1 MTVYTICEVLER
13 LSPEAREI
21 FAQERA
27 AALTGS
33 EEEAGAN
40 APALF
45 AALHY
50 ATERGELPETEA
62 ASHLQDLAAAGPEAL
77 RLEPSSRETARPE
90 LMPPEETLAHFLAR
104 LPVVLS
110 IDGAARWGGKDGTG
124 GEWERDPETVSK
136 WIQAKP
142 EDFTAGRRQL
152 RTLPSLGG
160 FLVLD
165 LDRGHAGQE
174 DGIENLPELFKARGL
189 PLPAVL
195 RDLELFPA
203 FTRSP
208 SGGLHLWF
216 KCRDFAGLPSGAIAP
231 GVEIHGDRALITIP
245 PSTKAG
251 KGPYCFY
258 GSLDAAPELE
268 ALGGL
273 LRLLKYAK
281 AKEPRPAEKDRKRYS
296 WERPSLATIFGW
308 AKAKAGQDA
317 PARAAGWAFD
327 EGYQPDAIREA
338 AKEEGFPLEA
348 IDAALYA
355 KAEARDKRPEL
366 AFIFEWTFNGRTGAN
381 EALFSASGW
390 AYRVG
395 YSRAEVEAEARA
407 RGYDPS
413 NPAISHA
420 LREGR

>member
-1 MTVYTICEVLER
+1 MAVNTLREVLSR

-27 AALTGS
+27 AALKGG
-33 EEEAGAN
+33 EEETGAN

-45 AALHY
+45 AALRC
-50 ATERGELPETEA
+50 AIARGEIPEAEA
-62 ASHLQDLAAAGPEAL
+62 AAYLQDLDAAGPAAL
-77 RLEPSSRETARPE
+77 RLEPSSREAARPE
-90 LMPPEETLAHFLAR
+90 HIPEGEALAHFLAR

-110 IDGAARWGGKDGTG
+110 IDQVARWGGKDGAG
-124 GEWERDPETVSK
+124 GDWKRDPETVGA
-136 WIQAKP
+136 WIQANP
-142 EDFTAGRRQL
+142 EDFAQGRRQL

-174 DGIENLPELFKARGL
+174 DGIENLPELFKAKGL

-195 RDLELFPA
+195 RDLDRVPA

-231 GVEIHGDRALITIP
+231 GIEIHGDRALITIP

-251 KGPYCFY
+251 KGPYRFY
-258 GSLDAAPELE
+258 GSLDDAPELE

-281 AKEPRPAEKDRKRYS
+281 AKEPRPPEKDLKKYS
-296 WERPSLATIFGW
+296 WERPPLATIFGW

-317 PARAAGWAFD
+317 PARAAGWAYD
-327 EGYQPDAIREA
+327 VGYQPAGIREA
-338 AKEEGFPLEA
+338 AKEAGFPLDA

-355 KAEARDKRPEL
+355 KAEAKDKRPEL
-366 AFIFEWTFNGRTGAN
+366 AFIFDWTFNGRTGAN
-381 EALFSASGW
+381 KALFSASGW
-390 AYRVG
+390 AYRSG

-413 NPAISHA
+413 NPVISHA